1 MVGLK
6 IMGTI
11 NHIQIGEIVMIGLG
25 FVLIIGQM
33 LLKDRLV
40 LYYAVWHNKRIV
52 ELMVTRL
59 VHVD

>member
-1 MVGLK
+1 
-6 IMGTI
+6 MGTI